1 MKQKI
6 KAKDWY
12 IKTIVPTV
20 GFSPVEGTPIFYMNF
35 FEPLPPMKAGKN
47 EVPLK
52 NEAHPQ

>member
-35 FEPLPPMKAGKN
+35 FELLPLMKAGKN
-47 EVPLK
+47 EVHL
-52 NEAHPQ
+52 H

>member
-1 MKQKI
+1 MKQNI

-47 EVPLK
+47 EVPPK